1 MVKLGEL
8 SARYGKKCS
17 EESKRKM
24 SEAKK
29 GITPW
34 NKDKKENLSEEK
46 RKKMSD
52 RMKSIPPLRKGAKH
66 TPETL
71 QKLSE
76 AIKGRIWVTNSIDS
90 KFVFIDEI
98 PDGYKKG
105 RIMKN
110 MRGIK

>member
-24 SEAKK
+24 SKAKK

-34 NKDKKENLSEEK
+34 NKGKKENLSEESK
-46 RKKMSD
+46 RKMREAK
-52 RMKSIPPLRKGAKH
+52 KGK
-66 TPETL
+66 
-71 QKLSE
+71 
-76 AIKGRIWVTNSIDS
+76 IWINNGVDS

-110 MRGIK
+110 MRGTK

>member
-34 NKDKKENLSEEK
+34 NKGKKENLSEET

-52 RMKSIPPLRKGAKH
+52 RMKKNSLRKGAKNI
-66 TPETL
+66 PETI

-76 AIKGRIWVTNSIDS
+76 AIKGRIWVTNGIDS

>member
-17 EESKRKM
+17 EETKRKM

-34 NKDKKENLSEEK
+34 NKGKKENLSEET

-52 RMKSIPPLRKGAKH
+52 RMKSIPHLR
-66 TPETL
+66 
-71 QKLSE
+71 KLSE
-76 AIKGRIWVTNSIDS
+76 AIKGRIWVTNGIDS

>member
-24 SEAKK
+24 SESKK

-34 NKDKKENLSEEK
+34 NKDKKENLSEETK
-46 RKKMSD
+46 RKM
-52 RMKSIPPLRKGAKH
+52 
-66 TPETL
+66 
-71 QKLSE
+71 SE
-76 AIKGRIWVTNSIDS
+76 AKKSTIWITNCIENKRIDAN
-90 KFVFIDEI
+90 I
-98 PDGYKKG
+98 PIPNGYKKG

-110 MRGIK
+110 MRGAK

>member
-1 MVKLGEL
+1 MVKNGEL
-8 SARYGKKCS
+8 SIRYGKKHS

-29 GITPW
+29 GIIPW
-34 NKDKKENLSEEK
+34 NKGKNENLSEET

-52 RMKSIPPLRKGAKH
+52 RMKKNPPLRKGAKH
-66 TPETL
+66 TPETI

-76 AIKGRIWVTNSIDS
+76 AIKGRIWVTNGIDS
-90 KFVFIDEI
+90 KFVFADEI

>member
-34 NKDKKENLSEEK
+34 NKNKKENLSEESK
-46 RKKMSD
+46 RKMSAAKKGKTFSD
-52 RMKSIPPLRKGAKH
+52 EHKEKISIAMKGK
-66 TPETL
+66 
-71 QKLSE
+71 
-76 AIKGRIWVTNSIDS
+76 IWVTNGVDS

-110 MRGIK
+110 MRGTK

>member
-17 EESKRKM
+17 EESKIKM

-34 NKDKKENLSEEK
+34 NKDKKENLSEET
-46 RKKMSD
+46 RKKMSEA
-52 RMKSIPPLRKGAKH
+52 KKGC
-66 TPETL
+66 
-71 QKLSE
+71 
-76 AIKGRIWVTNSIDS
+76 IWVTNGIDS

-110 MRGIK
+110 MRGTK